1 MTRRPVKGGR
11 GGRPPLRGGG
21 WAPALTPRTAVRIA
35 VLGGIALTLLGLLLV
50 RLWFLQVISGEQYAA
65 AAEGNR
71 LRTVV
76 TEAPRGKVLDR
87 TGEVLVT
94 NRTGV
99 DVVARPR
106 DLTGARRER
115 VLRRLAPKLEVPAAE
130 LVTRVEAGED
140 RPFESVALARNVR
153 PALAYYLAQRSRQ
166 FPGIGLED
174 SYLRT
179 YPEGKLGAHVLG
191 QTGKIDADEVDDY
204 RRLGYAGNETVG
216 KGGIEQEYEE
226 FLKGVPGEYV
236 VEVDAAGEPRGREVV
251 SSRAPRPGRDVQLA
265 IDGPTQKALQDALRE
280 RVSLNGLATG
290 GAGVALDPDTGE
302 VLAMASYPDFD
313 PSVFVSGTPKQIED
327 VLTDPANRVLN
338 RAIGGSYPAG
348 STFKAVSATAGLED
362 GFITADELVDSPSE
376 IELYGTEFPN
386 FRFRSHGEVNLPT
399 AIEVSSDTYFY
410 QLGDEF
416 YLAKGSPLQEE
427 AERFGLGSRTGVDLP
442 GEIDGLVPTPAW
454 KRRNFAGPDFTDLDR
469 SWKPG
474 DTINLSVGQGYLGVT
489 PLQMAVAYAAIAN
502 GGTVHTPTV
511 GQRILD
517 PNGRVVKELAK
528 SSPSRELE
536 ASPDHL
542 ASVKEGLYLAA
553 NGIGGTSTAV
563 FGLLPEE
570 VKVAGKTG
578 TAEQSQGED
587 HSWFVGYAPYDDPE
601 IVVAIVIEAGGTG
614 SNAAAPAVCHTM
626 SAYGPIAFDPEL
638 CGQDAE
644 AN

>member
-1 MTRRPVKGGR
+1 MSGR

-21 WAPALTPRTAVRIA
+21 WAPTLTPKTAVRIA

-50 RLWFLQVISGEQYAA
+50 RLWFLQVIGGEQYAA

-76 TEAPRGKVLDR
+76 TEPPRGKIIDR
-87 TGEVLVT
+87 NGEVLVT
-94 NRTGV
+94 NRTGI

-106 DLTGARRER
+106 DLTGLRREQ
-115 VLRRLAPKLEVPAAE
+115 VLRRLAAKLDVPAGE
-130 LVTRVEAGED
+130 LAKKVEAGEN
-140 RPFESVALARNVR
+140 RPFESVVLAESVR
-153 PALAYYLAQRSRQ
+153 PALAYYLSERRRQ

-179 YPEGKLGAHVLG
+179 YPEGKLGAHILG
-191 QTGKIDADEVDDY
+191 QTGKIGAEEIDDY
-204 RRLGYAGNETVG
+204 RRRGYAGNETVG
-216 KGGIEQEYEE
+216 KGGVEQEYEE
-226 FLKGVPGEYV
+226 FLKGTPGEYV
-236 VEVDAAGEPRGREVV
+236 VEVDASGEPRGREVV
-251 SSRAPRPGRDVQLA
+251 SSRAPRPGRDVELS
-265 IDGPTQKALQDALRE
+265 IDGPTQRALQDALRE

-313 PSVFVSGTPKQIED
+313 PSVFVSGKPGQVED

-348 STFKAVSATAGLED
+348 STFKAISATAGLED
-362 GFITADELVDSPSE
+362 GFITADEVVSSPAE
-376 IELYGTEFPN
+376 IELYGTVFPN
-386 FRFRSHGEVNLPT
+386 FRLRSHGDVTLPT
-399 AIEVSSDTYFY
+399 ALEVSSDTYFY

-416 YLAKGSPLQEE
+416 YQAKGSPLQEE
-427 AERFGLGSRTGVDLP
+427 AERYGLGSQTGVDLP

-502 GGTVHTPTV
+502 GGTVHTPSV
-511 GQRILD
+511 GRRILD
-517 PNGRVVKELAK
+517 PNGRVVQEIAEGR
-528 SSPSRELE
+528 PSRGLE
-536 ASPDHL
+536 ASADHL
-542 ASVKEGLYLAA
+542 AAIKEGLYRAA
-553 NGIGGTSTAV
+553 NGIGGTATAV
-563 FGLLPEE
+563 FGNLPEE

-587 HSWFVGYAPYDDPE
+587 HSWFVGYAPYDDPK

-614 SNAAAPAVCHTM
+614 SNAAAPAVCHTIA
-626 SAYGPIAFDPEL
+626 AYSPVAFDPEL